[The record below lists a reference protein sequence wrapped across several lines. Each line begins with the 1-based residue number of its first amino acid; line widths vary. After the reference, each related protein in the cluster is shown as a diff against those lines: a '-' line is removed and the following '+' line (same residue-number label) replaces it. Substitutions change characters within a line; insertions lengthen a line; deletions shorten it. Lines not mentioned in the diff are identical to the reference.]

1 MLSLVFIKTKYKIKK
16 NGQVLLSTLSA
27 MFNEFPGIRKVSDEF
42 LAKTK
47 RRVIPATKFKLFTE
61 IQNIS

>member
-1 MLSLVFIKTKYKIKK
+1 MKTKYKIKK
-16 NGQVLLSTLSA
+16 NCQVLLSTLSA
-27 MFNEFPGIRKVSDEF
+27 MFNEFAEIRKVSDEF

-47 RRVIPATKFKLFTE
+47 RRVIPATKFQLFTE